1 MFESHST
8 LNESVRVYDKPIF
21 DPNQVA
27 PVYLIDARVADPDLL
42 TVKAHRLIRE
52 ADLVLADASV
62 APVLLSLARPEAIA
76 AFDGNTG
83 AAAGQLP
90 SNTNEALRR
99 ALRDGKRVVR
109 LWSRAANPAD
119 ALSAELASLSAA
131 GIAVELVPA
140 AAPIPTSD
148 SPDHRRAHQGHRPA
162 IIFLTG
168 LSGAGKSTLATAL
181 GKRLLHGGILAAV
194 VDGDVLRTGLS
205 KNLGYSAED
214 RRENIRR
221 ATELALHLA
230 DVGAVVIVALISPF
244 QADRSS
250 AARRAAAKQI
260 PFAEVFINAPL
271 AVCERRDPKKLYQRA
286 RAGEIASFT
295 GIDSP
300 YEPPP
305 APTLELHTDIES
317 IEQSTEKLTSLVLTL
332 ARPSF
337 SGPETAN

>member
-1 MFESHST
+1 
-8 LNESVRVYDKPIF
+8 
-21 DPNQVA
+21 
-27 PVYLIDARVADPDLL
+27 LL

-205 KNLGYSAED
+205 KNLGYSA
-214 RRENIRR
+214 
-221 ATELALHLA
+221 